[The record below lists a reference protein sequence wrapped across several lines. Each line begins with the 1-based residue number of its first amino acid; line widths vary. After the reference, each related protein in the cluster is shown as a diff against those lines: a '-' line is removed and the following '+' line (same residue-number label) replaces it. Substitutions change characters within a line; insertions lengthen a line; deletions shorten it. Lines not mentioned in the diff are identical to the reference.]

1 MSSIWKNSR
10 LVSAIMYVITV
21 QLSSAASGVPPG
33 PPAHAERVPTEM
45 TAAAIAPATRA
56 IGERVTDIRGLFR
69 RAPCGGVRLRIAFL
83 DTIVA

>member
-21 QLSSAASGVPPG
+21 QLSSAALPGTTPP
-33 PPAHAERVPTEM
+33 PPAQADRVPTEM

-56 IGERVTDIRGLFR
+56 IGERVADIRASFVCQVLWEFGSE
-69 RAPCGGVRLRIAFL
+69 
-83 DTIVA
+83 